1 METARLK
8 IQGMTSINC
17 ANSVTRVLRALP
29 GVADASVSL
38 TKARALVTY
47 DPAQTSLDAMKRA
60 IERAGYRPA

>member
-1 METARLK
+1 MEIARLK

-47 DPAQTSLDAMKRA
+47 EPAQTGLDAMRQA
-60 IERAGYRPA
+60 IARAGYKAA

>member
-8 IQGMTSINC
+8 IRGMTGVNC

-38 TKARALVTY
+38 TKSRALVTY
-47 DPAQTSLDAMKRA
+47 DPAQTGLDAMRQA
-60 IERAGYRPA
+60 LARAGYQAE